1 MKFNGEPAQS
11 HSWIPVE
18 FSEARHSVTI
28 QCIYFDQTWSP
39 ETYEQTYELNFRRNI
54 TYSEDTAHLMVQM
67 LPHDGYCVMKEGAS
81 VLPTVPP
88 KGTNASDMVFADR
101 SLLIPWTEAQKKQ
114 PGDIVCRTQTA
125 DAKLVPMF
133 HGLSGV
139 YMTLQR
145 ASGSSREKISN
156 GLPHQVHIDKGRQNY
171 TIRVTLGLAQRDYA
185 VTMGLRI
192 WPEACENMR
201 CPRDMVSKHEAVD
214 ESASAWSRLCL
225 EEKCS
230 DLDVAHCCVKRASCS
245 AFGFAC
251 PEHTAL
257 RLDSNDVLCS
267 GSECTE
273 DDSKTCCEQ
282 RANCSTYH
290 SGCGHGMILA
300 DKADTIEC
308 EFSKCS
314 KKDHDTCCQD
324 KATCSSYAGDC
335 PAAEAVR
342 IDAETSF
349 CGGLVCAE
357 EDKKT
362 CCAPKASC
370 RDFALGWPCPGG
382 QAVVQPPTKT
392 LCGGGECLEKDAA
405 ICCEARAMCP
415 SFTCPA
421 HSKPKPGSEQLLCKY
436 SNCTVQ
442 NDESTCCDAQAT
454 CASDMT
460 DAECP
465 EGHWL
470 TSDAD
475 ETYCAGKVCSDEEK
489 AACCKPM
496 ALCREFP
503 FDCPVGHMHRLS
515 ASHAHCREE
524 ECDEL
529 DSAACCS
536 PIPGVTAAR
545 GEHLSGI
552 ESTDVLEYLRG
563 NPESVR
569 KISGSW
575 ITGLEDRDC
584 DSTCESHGLIC
595 TEAGLYA
602 HNAEV
607 DSAEEVLDLMK
618 SSNRLDLQTYDGD
631 CLDDYG
637 TEADIPVVFARG
649 CFRSAENR
657 SFDSFNCSATPVE
670 DPPQMKHRLC
680 YCHEVIT
687 HISELIGD
695 DGRAEASSAGEDTA
709 HPLTEAQR
717 LQLADA
723 DATTEIFELLGRL
736 VASHDCWHVD
746 FKDWSATQ
754 RSWCSHEH
762 GIHVSART
770 GAENNTKNSTRQNR
784 YWQRSLVLEEGESV
798 GDFAVS
804 ALDECVKKCDE
815 ALECNSFSFSY
826 DAGLT
831 REGCN
836 LKSKVVT
843 ADEAGSDDPA
853 KGDYKTYYKS
863 LNASADEDADSD
875 K

>member
-1 MKFNGEPAQS
+1 
-11 HSWIPVE
+11 
-18 FSEARHSVTI
+18 
-28 QCIYFDQTWSP
+28 
-39 ETYEQTYELNFRRNI
+39 
-54 TYSEDTAHLMVQM
+54 
-67 LPHDGYCVMKEGAS
+67 
-81 VLPTVPP
+81 
-88 KGTNASDMVFADR
+88 
-101 SLLIPWTEAQKKQ
+101 
-114 PGDIVCRTQTA
+114 
-125 DAKLVPMF
+125 
-133 HGLSGV
+133 
-139 YMTLQR
+139 
-145 ASGSSREKISN
+145 
-156 GLPHQVHIDKGRQNY
+156 
-171 TIRVTLGLAQRDYA
+171 
-185 VTMGLRI
+185 
-192 WPEACENMR
+192 MR